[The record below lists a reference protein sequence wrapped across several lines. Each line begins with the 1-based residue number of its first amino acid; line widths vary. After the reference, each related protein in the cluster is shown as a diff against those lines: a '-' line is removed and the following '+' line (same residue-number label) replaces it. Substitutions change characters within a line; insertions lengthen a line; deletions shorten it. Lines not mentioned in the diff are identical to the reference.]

1 MSEFRMKRV
10 NELVRQEL
18 SKLVQKHLPV
28 EEYGLVSVTEVDVAK
43 DLKTANIYIST
54 VGTGPS
60 HKNALEALAE
70 IRKDLQYE
78 LSRKVILKYTPLLVF
93 KEDHGLERGQHILEI
108 LDSLDTEKD
117 EKGQKT

>member
-18 SKLVQKHLPV
+18 SELVRKHLPLA
-28 EEYGLVSVTEVDVAK
+28 EYGLISVTEVVVSK
-43 DLKTANIYIST
+43 DLKTAHVYFST
-54 VGTGPS
+54 VGTTP
-60 HKNALEALAE
+60 NRPNVLEALVK

-93 KEDHGLERGQHILEI
+93 KEDHGMERGQHILEI
-108 LDSLDTEKD
+108 LDSLDHEKCG
-117 EKGQKT
+117 KGQKT

>member
-18 SKLVQKHLPV
+18 SELIRKHLPV
-28 EEYGLVSVTEVDVAK
+28 EKYGLVSVTEVDVAK
-43 DLKTANIYIST
+43 DLKAANVYIST
-54 VGTGPS
+54 IGTTPS
-60 HKNALEALAE
+60 SPSVLTALAE

-78 LSRKVILKYTPLLVF
+78 LSRKVVLKYTPLLVF

-108 LDSLDTEKD
+108 LDSLDDGKED
-117 EKGQKT
+117 KGQKS